1 MGKVK
6 AKRPGVRTKVKR
18 SVPKVR
24 KRKLPEVRKYAGLV
38 PGMADWAIEEVRRMR
53 DEW

>member
-1 MGKVK
+1 MGKVRNT
-6 AKRPGVRTKVKR
+6 RPAARSRVKR

-38 PGMADWAIEEVRRMR
+38 PGMSDWAIEEVRRMR

>member
-1 MGKVK
+1 MGKVSDQ
-6 AKRPGVRTKVKR
+6 RRVTRTKVKR

-38 PGMADWAIEEVRRMR
+38 PGMSDWAIEEIRR
-53 DEW
+53 